1 MKIPECM
8 YIQTVSD
15 VQIGTQWVRVSTV
28 LLIKLGGCWSMG
40 QDRGFCYE
48 REKVGMN
55 NVKEL

>member
-1 MKIPECM
+1 MNENTCM

-15 VQIGTQWVRVSTV
+15 VQIRTQWVRVSTV

-48 REKVGMN
+48 RENGRYK
-55 NVKEL
+55 

>member
-1 MKIPECM
+1 MNENTCM